1 MLKRL
6 RRRMLLTIMTIGTVI
21 LLLFVLVV
29 VVVPTGWRSGQARAF
44 LERAAEE
51 WDGLSVEDPD
61 RIPVPPPNGAF
72 GFANMIQAQVASD
85 GTLMDWQSD
94 RKDLYDEDYIRV
106 AVKEVLRKDREF
118 GIHNDQ
124 YYLVRYRQND
134 TLVLMLDNAE
144 GFRSSR
150 SMGIVAVVAAIVVW
164 GLLFLLSVVVVRRMT
179 EPVQNAF
186 EQQRRFIADAG
197 HELKTPIAV
206 IGANANVLQ
215 SEIGENRWLTYIQNE
230 AGRMETLVRQL
241 MTLAQIDQVDRVI
254 AHEPFNASQA
264 VMRSALPFEMLA
276 FEKNGMVLN
285 TYIQPDI
292 MMTGREDQIC
302 QLVGIFVNNAI
313 RYGAENGEIRVLL
326 TRVRKK
332 ITLSVYNTGIG
343 VAEEERTKIF
353 DRFYRVDKARSRSGG
368 NYGLG
373 LAIAKAILE
382 EHNAQI
388 AVEGEY
394 GKWVR
399 FVMTFNA

>member
-6 RRRMLLTIMTIGTVI
+6 RRRMLLTVMTVGTTV

-29 VVVPTGWRSGQARAF
+29 VLVPMQQSNTQAKTY
-44 LERAAEE
+44 LERAAED
-51 WDGLSVEDPD
+51 WDGLSVDHPD
-61 RIPVPPPNGAF
+61 RLPPPQSGAF
-72 GFANMIQAQVASD
+72 MFANMIQAQVDAD
-85 GTLMDWQSD
+85 GVLMHWRSD
-94 RKDLYDEDYIRV
+94 RKDLYDEAYIQN
-106 AVKEVLRKDREF
+106 AVNEILEEHQAF
-118 GIHNDQ
+118 GVYNEQ
-124 YYLVRYRQND
+124 YFLVRHRQDD

-144 GFRSSR
+144 GFRSVR
-150 SMGIVAVVAAIVVW
+150 STAIVAVVATLVVW

-179 EPVQNAF
+179 EPVQKAF

-206 IGANANVLQ
+206 ISANSNVLQ
-215 SEIGENRWLTYIQNE
+215 SEIGENRWLTHIQNE
-230 AGRMETLVRQL
+230 TGRMETLVRQL
-241 MTLAQIDQVDRVI
+241 MTLAQIDQVDRI
-254 AHEPFNASQA
+254 IEHQPFNASQA
-264 VMRSALPFEMLA
+264 VMRSALPFETLA
-276 FEKNGMVLN
+276 FEKGIVLN
-285 TYIQPDI
+285 TYIQPNI
-292 MMTGREDQIC
+292 TMTGREDQIC

-326 TRVRKK
+326 TRARKK

-382 EHNAQI
+382 EHGAQI

>member
-6 RRRMLLTIMTIGTVI
+6 QRRMLLTIMTIGTVV

-61 RIPVPPPNGAF
+61 QIPVPPNGAF
-72 GFANMIQAQVASD
+72 GFANMIQAQIASD

-94 RKDLYDEDYIRV
+94 RKDLYDEQYVRV
-106 AVKEVLRKDREF
+106 AVEEVLRKDREF

>member
-1 MLKRL
+1 M
-6 RRRMLLTIMTIGTVI
+6 LTIMTIGTIV

-29 VVVPTGWRSGQARAF
+29 VTVPTGWSSGQARAF

-61 RIPVPPPNGAF
+61 RIPEPPNGAF
-72 GFANMIQAQVASD
+72 GFANMIQAQLGPD
-85 GTLMDWQSD
+85 GTLVDWQSD
-94 RKDLYDEDYIRV
+94 RQDLYDEQYVRH
-106 AVKEVLRKDREF
+106 AVDEVLQKNREF
-118 GIHNDQ
+118 GVHNEQ
-124 YYLVRYRQND
+124 YYLVRNRQND

-150 SMGIVAVVAAIVVW
+150 SMAIVAVVSAMVVW
-164 GLLFLLSVVVVRRMT
+164 GLLFLLSLVVVRRMT
-179 EPVQNAF
+179 EPVQKAF

-276 FEKNGMVLN
+276 FEKKGMVLN
-285 TYIQPDI
+285 TYIQPDV

-313 RYGAENGEIRVLL
+313 RYGDENGEIRVLL

-343 VAEEERTKIF
+343 VAEEERTRIF
-353 DRFYRVDKARSRSGG
+353 DRFYRVDKARSRSEG